1 MLGRILIVL
10 FLNTAITV
18 HADEEMQVLDAP
30 ENAYWHADS
39 QSWFVSN
46 LGGGLSLEKDGY
58 GWVARFD
65 SSGRIVSPR
74 WVDKLDAPTGM
85 AAHNGRLFV
94 ADRGR
99 VHEVDIESGKVARV
113 INLPDS
119 EFVND
124 VAITSGGRVF
134 VSDTA
139 KNRIY
144 EVADGQAVVWLESE
158 ALQSPNGLW
167 VHGDSIVVAA
177 WGPMTDLAT
186 FATKHAGT
194 LLRVDI
200 KTKTIEPV
208 GSGEPIANFDGVVA
222 VGNTYYATDWTG
234 GRLLRITEQGV
245 VSVVM
250 SGFQQLADLG
260 FDPER
265 NVLGLPVMK
274 DNRFILLS
282 LDR

>member
-1 MLGRILIVL
+1 MLRRTFIIL
-10 FLNTAITV
+10 FLNTIFPT
-18 HADEEMQVLDAP
+18 HADEEIQVLDAP

-65 SSGRIVSPR
+65 RSGRIISPR
-74 WVDKLDAPTGM
+74 WVDNLDAPTRM

-99 VHEVDIESGKVARV
+99 VHEVDIESRKIVRV

-124 VAITSGGRVF
+124 VAITPGGRVF

-144 EVADGQAVVWLESE
+144 EVAGGQSVVWLESKE
-158 ALQSPNGLW
+158 LQSPNGLW
-167 VHGDSIVVAA
+167 VQGDSIVVAS
-177 WGPMTDLAT
+177 WGPMIDIAT
-186 FATKHAGT
+186 FATKHEGT
-194 LLRVDI
+194 LLRVNI
-200 KTKTIEPV
+200 NTKLITAV
-208 GSGEPIANFDGVVA
+208 GEGKPIANFDGIVA
-222 VGNTYYATDWTG
+222 VGSSYYATDWTG
-234 GRLLRITEQGV
+234 GRLLRISEQG
-245 VSVVM
+245 
-250 SGFQQLADLG
+250 
-260 FDPER
+260 
-265 NVLGLPVMK
+265 N
-274 DNRFILLS
+274 LS
-282 LDR
+282 EK